1 MEQNISAKDLRISP
15 FFYKS
20 PYTGLVITIFTL
32 IYLLGVFM
40 NVLIITVVYIN
51 DHLHTPMYL
60 FVCNLSIVDMF
71 YITVFIPK
79 ILDILYRSNTVTFMQ
94 CFSQMYFYVVSAS
107 SEVTMLLLMA
117 YDRYVAI
124 CNPLS
129 YHSVL
134 STRVCVLLL
143 VGLWA
148 TAFTNGLIIA
158 FPASSMSFCQL
169 NTINQIY
176 CDAYTVAA
184 IACAGVEVFYLV
196 LYIELPLF
204 GLVTFVCSL
213 TSYIKIIGIILQ
225 IKSRDGKG
233 KAFSTCSSHL
243 VVLSLYYTTGMSV
256 YMIPPSKYSDVLKQM
271 CTILYATITPV
282 LNPFVYSLR
291 NKDMTNAILILF
303 GVNSKVRRNC

>member
-1 MEQNISAKDLRISP
+1 MNNDTTVIFHILP
-15 FFYKS
+15 FSSEANNKLLIL
-20 PYTGLVITIFTL
+20 GIF
-32 IYLLGVFM
+32 
-40 NVLIITVVYIN
+40 LIIYVIGIMLNLVVIAVICL
-51 DHLHTPMYL
+51 DVHLHSPMYV
-60 FVCNLSIVDMF
+60 FFCNLSSIDIC
-71 YITVFIPK
+71 YTTVVIPK
-79 ILDILYRSNTVTFMQ
+79 LLYILLSGSNTVTFMQ
-94 CFSQMYFYVVSAS
+94 CFAQMYFYVVSAS

-124 CNPLS
+124 CIPLS
-129 YHSVL
+129 YHSIL

-143 VGLWA
+143 VGLWV

-271 CTILYATITPV
+271 CTILYATVTPV

-303 GVNSKVRRNC
+303 GVNS

>member
-1 MEQNISAKDLRISP
+1 MDQNISVKDLRISP

-20 PYTGLVITIFTL
+20 QYTGLVISVFSLIF
-32 IYLLGVFM
+32 LLGAFM
-40 NVLIITVVYIN
+40 NALIIIVVYVN
-51 DHLHTPMYL
+51 GNLHTPMYL
-60 FVCNLSIVDMF
+60 FVCNLSIVDMC
-71 YITVFIPK
+71 YITVIIPK
-79 ILDILYRSNTVTFMQ
+79 LLDILCRSNTVTFMQ
-94 CFSQMYFYVVSAS
+94 CYTQI